1 MFQSFQENEK
11 LRSFFS
17 LLSTNIAENGAHFV
31 STFEGNL
38 IMNVNEEWLAVV
50 VDHRFCLPR

>member
-38 IMNVNEEWLAVV
+38 IMNVNEEWLAVWY
-50 VDHRFCLPR
+50 RFCLPR